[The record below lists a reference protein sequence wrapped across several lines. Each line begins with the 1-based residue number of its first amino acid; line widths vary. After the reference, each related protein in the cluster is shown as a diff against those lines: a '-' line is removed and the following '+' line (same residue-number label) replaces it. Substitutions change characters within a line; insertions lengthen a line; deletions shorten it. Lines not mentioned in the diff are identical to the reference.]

1 METLIEV
8 GGADRGQLDGV
19 ACLIKRS
26 IPVLFISTQRT
37 TAVTSKNYPA
47 CVGNTKPAKKS
58 PTKTVAV
65 LALACMSFIV
75 WKPSLAQ
82 ASESGFV
89 KAIDSIGYY
98 ATGCPGCAQDAISV
112 GYRACAA
119 WDQGGEM
126 AAIRTVIKAYN
137 GPGQPN
143 AAYHATLFAQYAAQ
157 ELCQKHRGEIGPI

>member
-1 METLIEV
+1 
-8 GGADRGQLDGV
+8 V
-19 ACLIKRS
+19 A
-26 IPVLFISTQRT
+26 
-37 TAVTSKNYPA
+37 SKNYSA

-65 LALACMSFIV
+65 LALACMTFIV

-89 KAIDSIGYY
+89 KAIASIGYY

-119 WDQGGEM
+119 WDQGDEM
-126 AAIRTVIKAYN
+126 AAIRTVMKAYN
-137 GPGQPN
+137 GPDQQSPE
-143 AAYHATLFAQYAAQ
+143 YHATLFAQYAGQ
-157 ELCQKHRGEIGPI
+157 ELCPKHAGEIGPI